1 MANTNG
7 NTEFKSDV
15 FSLLLADK
23 KRALEVYNAMNGTAY
38 DDPELIENVSLE
50 NKGISLSIRN
60 DASFIIDYHLSLY
73 EHQSTYSPNMPLRE
87 LIYFVNI
94 ISRRLKDKNLYGR
107 SLVKIP
113 VPHFV
118 VFYNGKEPA
127 PEHYEL
133 RLSDAFEHHTDA
145 PEIELIC
152 QVYNINKGN
161 NEELLSKCPTLRD
174 YMYFVDLVRE
184 YHATNNFTDLK
195 GSIRQAIDQCIREDI
210 LREFLIEHR
219 QEVEKMLQLDYT
231 FERQIELERQAGE
244 EAGRKLGEKIG
255 RKLGEEEKLREL
267 IRKKLLKAKT
277 LEQIAE
283 DLEEKPDNIR
293 PLYKQIRE
301 ELADS
306 QSKEPE

>member
-7 NTEFKSDV
+7 NAEFKSDV
-15 FSLLLADK
+15 F
-23 KRALEVYNAMNGTAY
+23 
-38 DDPELIENVSLE
+38 
-50 NKGISLSIRN
+50 
-60 DASFIIDYHLSLY
+60 
-73 EHQSTYSPNMPLRE
+73 
-87 LIYFVNI
+87 
-94 ISRRLKDKNLYGR
+94 
-107 SLVKIP
+107 
-113 VPHFV
+113 
-118 VFYNGKEPA
+118 
-127 PEHYEL
+127 
-133 RLSDAFEHHTDA
+133 
-145 PEIELIC
+145 
-152 QVYNINKGN
+152 
-161 NEELLSKCPTLRD
+161 
-174 YMYFVDLVRE
+174 DLVRE

-231 FERQIELERQAGE
+231 FERQIELERQEARKSGE
-244 EAGRKLGEKIG
+244 EVG

-283 DLEEKPDNIR
+283 DLEEKPNNIR

>member
-7 NTEFKSDV
+7 NAEFKSDV
-15 FSLLLADK
+15 F
-23 KRALEVYNAMNGTAY
+23 
-38 DDPELIENVSLE
+38 
-50 NKGISLSIRN
+50 
-60 DASFIIDYHLSLY
+60 
-73 EHQSTYSPNMPLRE
+73 
-87 LIYFVNI
+87 
-94 ISRRLKDKNLYGR
+94 
-107 SLVKIP
+107 
-113 VPHFV
+113 
-118 VFYNGKEPA
+118 
-127 PEHYEL
+127 
-133 RLSDAFEHHTDA
+133 
-145 PEIELIC
+145 
-152 QVYNINKGN
+152 
-161 NEELLSKCPTLRD
+161 
-174 YMYFVDLVRE
+174 DLVRE

-195 GSIRQAIDQCIREDI
+195 SSIRHAIDQCIREDI

-231 FERQIELERQAGE
+231 FERQIELERQEARKSGE
-244 EAGRKLGEKIG
+244 EVG